1 MKDIRVKRVYEAA
14 ERSDGLRVLVDRV
27 WPRGMTKEQVQAD
40 VWLKDIAPSTSLR
53 TWFGHDASRWEEFK
67 RRYFDELDRRP
78 EAVAK
83 LKKAAGTRRL
93 TLLFS
98 AKDVKHNQAVAL
110 REYLLSKVGRTSGGR
125 RKPSR

>member
-83 LKKAAGTRRL
+83 LMKAAGTRRL

-98 AKDVKHNQAVAL
+98 AKDVEHNQAVAL
-110 REYLLSKVGRTSGGR
+110 REYLLSRFGRRSGGR